1 MALSNLTSL
10 TAAEYA
16 ALQINNFP
24 SPPSVSF
31 TGNPDRNIGIQLG
44 GWVGNDVLAFMINE
58 AVGIDT
64 AVNIDTVDLNT
75 LDLNV
80 TTDSDPTAETTY
92 WTVNMGAGASGSNW
106 QISMVVEAGGTK
118 TGTWV
123 FVKGKTED
131 DYISKY

>member
-24 SPPSVSF
+24 SPPIISF

-44 GWVGNDVLAFMINE
+44 GWVGNDVLAFMVNE

-64 AVNIDTVDLNT
+64 SISIQSVDSNI
-75 LDLNV
+75 LDLNL
-80 TTDSDPTAETTY
+80 TNDSDPTAETTY
-92 WTVNMGAGASGSNW
+92 WTVNMGAG
-106 QISMVVEAGGTK
+106 
-118 TGTWV
+118 
-123 FVKGKTED
+123 
-131 DYISKY
+131 